1 MTLLWIPLL
10 PLFGTLVP
18 LLADRFGR
26 RVTLAATAFIPA
38 LALVCLLSLMPQ
50 VLAGEVIH
58 WQTAWLANA
67 GLSLAFHLDGLGLLF
82 SILIL
87 GIGLLVLLYA
97 RYYLS
102 DDDHMGRFYAF
113 LLLFMSAMLGVVLS
127 DNLLQLWAYWELT
140 SISSFLLISFW
151 WHKTEARKGARMAL
165 TITGAGGLALLAA
178 FILIGALLL
187 KNIVQDYF
195 I

>member
-26 RVTLAATAFIPA
+26 QVTLAATAFIPA
-38 LALVCLLSLMPQ
+38 LALVCLLALMPQ

-58 WQTAWLANA
+58 WHTSWIPNA
-67 GLSLAFHLDGLGLLF
+67 GLELAFHLDGLGLLF
-82 SILIL
+82 SLLIL

-97 RYYLS
+97 RYYIS
-102 DDDHMGRFYAF
+102 DQDHMGRFYAF

-140 SISSFLLISFW
+140 SVSSFLLISFW
-151 WHKTEARKGARMAL
+151 SD
-165 TITGAGGLALLAA
+165 
-178 FILIGALLL
+178 
-187 KNIVQDYF
+187 KNRSP
-195 I
+195 